1 MSCLLPRGSIL
12 SIFHVSFLTGL
23 VKISEQRGNSSLI
36 KGLTIFFRYGK
47 HMEETNVS
55 LQK

>member
-1 MSCLLPRGSIL
+1 MSCLLSRGSIL